1 MSSSIDPRSCRVAL
15 LCGGKSNEREISL
28 ASGKGAREAL
38 ETAGFSVTDID
49 PANKKD
55 LKRLIEEPF
64 DVAFLCLHGK
74 YGEDGT
80 VQGLLD
86 IVGIPY
92 TCSGV
97 WASALAMDKVKAKV
111 FYEREGIPTPPSL
124 TVSKDDKV
132 DIQQVIS
139 SMGEKVVVK
148 PGTEGSAIGV
158 FIVEGAEAIEDAL
171 QKALDIDDEALI
183 ERYIKGREFTV
194 AVLGNHEPKA
204 MPVIEIVPKS
214 DFYDFESKY
223 AVGGSQHIC
232 PARIPDDVTKVMQR
246 EAENAHKALSC
257 SGTSRT
263 DFILEDNGDCWALE
277 TNTIPGMTATSLLP
291 DAARA
296 AGMTFP
302 ELCTK
307 LIELA
312 LEEPVR

>member
-49 PANKKD
+49 PANKED

-97 WASALAMDKVKAKV
+97 WSSALAMDKVKAKV

-124 TVSKDDKV
+124 TVNKGDKV

-171 QKALDIDDEALI
+171 QKALDIDDEVLI

-223 AVGGSQHIC
+223 AMGGSQHIC

-263 DFILEDNGDCWALE
+263 DFILEDSGDCWALE

>member
-1 MSSSIDPRSCRVAL
+1 
-15 LCGGKSNEREISL
+15 
-28 ASGKGAREAL
+28 
-38 ETAGFSVTDID
+38 
-49 PANKKD
+49 
-55 LKRLIEEPF
+55 
-64 DVAFLCLHGK
+64 
-74 YGEDGT
+74 
-80 VQGLLD
+80 
-86 IVGIPY
+86 
-92 TCSGV
+92 
-97 WASALAMDKVKAKV
+97 
-111 FYEREGIPTPPSL
+111 
-124 TVSKDDKV
+124 
-132 DIQQVIS
+132 
-139 SMGEKVVVK
+139 MGEKVVVK

-158 FIVEGAEAIEDAL
+158 FIVEARKPSKMLCRRRSISMTRRL
-171 QKALDIDDEALI
+171 SSVIS
-183 ERYIKGREFTV
+183 R
-194 AVLGNHEPKA
+194 AVNSLSLFWGTMSRRLCPLSKSF
-204 MPVIEIVPKS
+204 PKS

-291 DAARA
+291 DASSRRRHDL
-296 AGMTFP
+296 P

>member
-1 MSSSIDPRSCRVAL
+1 M
-15 LCGGKSNEREISL
+15 
-28 ASGKGAREAL
+28 
-38 ETAGFSVTDID
+38 
-49 PANKKD
+49 
-55 LKRLIEEPF
+55 
-64 DVAFLCLHGK
+64 
-74 YGEDGT
+74 
-80 VQGLLD
+80 
-86 IVGIPY
+86 
-92 TCSGV
+92 
-97 WASALAMDKVKAKV
+97 
-111 FYEREGIPTPPSL
+111 
-124 TVSKDDKV
+124 
-132 DIQQVIS
+132 
-139 SMGEKVVVK
+139 
-148 PGTEGSAIGV
+148 
-158 FIVEGAEAIEDAL
+158 EGAEAIEDAL
-171 QKALDIDDEALI
+171 QKALDIDDEVLI

-194 AVLGNHEPKA
+194 AVLGNREPKA

-223 AVGGSQHIC
+223 VVGGSQHIC
-232 PARIPDDVTKVMQR
+232 PARIPDDVTEVMQR

-263 DFILEDNGDCWALE
+263 DFILEDNGDRWALE

>member
-49 PANKKD
+49 PANKED

-97 WASALAMDKVKAKV
+97 WSSALAMDKVKAKV

-124 TVSKDDKV
+124 TVNKGDKV

-171 QKALDIDDEALI
+171 QKALDIDDEVLI

-194 AVLGNHEPKA
+194 AVLGNYEPKA

-263 DFILEDNGDCWALE
+263 DF
-277 TNTIPGMTATSLLP
+277 TIPGMTATSLLP

>member
-1 MSSSIDPRSCRVAL
+1 
-15 LCGGKSNEREISL
+15 
-28 ASGKGAREAL
+28 
-38 ETAGFSVTDID
+38 
-49 PANKKD
+49 
-55 LKRLIEEPF
+55 
-64 DVAFLCLHGK
+64 
-74 YGEDGT
+74 
-80 VQGLLD
+80 
-86 IVGIPY
+86 
-92 TCSGV
+92 
-97 WASALAMDKVKAKV
+97 MDKVKAKV

-124 TVSKDDKV
+124 TVSKGDKV

-148 PGTEGSAIGV
+148 PGTEGSSIGV

-223 AVGGSQHIC
+223 AMGGSQHIC

-312 LEEPVR
+312 LEDPVR

>member
-1 MSSSIDPRSCRVAL
+1 MSSNIDPRACRVAL
-15 LCGGKSNEREISL
+15 VCGGKSNEREISL
-28 ASGKGAREAL
+28 ASGKGAAEAL
-38 ETAGFSVTDID
+38 KTAGFPVEMID
-49 PANKKD
+49 PASKED
-55 LKRLIEEPF
+55 LKRLIDEPF

-80 VQGLLD
+80 MQGFLD
-86 IVGIPY
+86 LIGLPY

-97 WASALAMDKVKAKV
+97 WASALAMDKAKAKV
-111 FYEREGIPTPPSL
+111 FYKKEGIPTPPSM
-124 TVSKDDKV
+124 TVVKGQDV
-132 DIQQVIS
+132 DLASVVATI
-139 SMGEKVVVK
+139 GEKVVVK

-158 FIVEGAEAIEDAL
+158 FIVEGIQEIEDAL
-171 QKALDIDDEALI
+171 NKALEIDNEVLI

-194 AVLGNHEPKA
+194 AVLGNRDPKA

-232 PARIPDDVTKVMQR
+232 PARLPEDIAAVMQR

-296 AGMTFP
+296 AGLSFP

>member
-1 MSSSIDPRSCRVAL
+1 
-15 LCGGKSNEREISL
+15 
-28 ASGKGAREAL
+28 
-38 ETAGFSVTDID
+38 
-49 PANKKD
+49 
-55 LKRLIEEPF
+55 
-64 DVAFLCLHGK
+64 
-74 YGEDGT
+74 
-80 VQGLLD
+80 
-86 IVGIPY
+86 
-92 TCSGV
+92 
-97 WASALAMDKVKAKV
+97 
-111 FYEREGIPTPPSL
+111 
-124 TVSKDDKV
+124 
-132 DIQQVIS
+132 
-139 SMGEKVVVK
+139 MGEKVVVK

-171 QKALDIDDEALI
+171 QKALDIDDEVLI

-214 DFYDFESKY
+214 EFYDFESKY